1 MRNAGRGESRLSHM
15 AEVARGDLVELVPG
29 SRRGRVLRRVFGP
42 RIVDLPIR
50 LLVMIVVITGLMPGA
65 FESTEPLYVGFSLS
79 ALVLMVASTYIP
91 TATAVV
97 AVPLYV
103 TFALLFPQ
111 LLNPFLQAIVFSSA
125 ILMSKFQWVRSVV
138 IAALLVVLNLLMHE
152 IAPEAAISLDLTLF
166 NWIAYSVLAV
176 ALGLF
181 ELRIRREIEL
191 RERGAREHERR
202 LQSER
207 IGFAIDTHDTVS
219 HGLATQGALIRL
231 LSREQDERE
240 RHRLLGEFAMIN
252 GDTQLQ
258 LRALLARLGDVQEGR
273 VPTDRD
279 PGQELRQAADTLRSA
294 AEVGGITLEVDLNFT
309 GSQLPPA
316 LLDDVKLLM
325 RELVTNMVKHSE
337 GAGVCTLRGGVADG
351 LLTLTSSNPTSCAEA
366 ATPRSLSTR
375 SAALGGTCETR
386 IEAGTFVVSLRI
398 PLPSHDFPQSGD
410 ALSLP
415 QER

>member
-15 AEVARGDLVELVPG
+15 AEVARGDLVELAPG

-50 LLVMIVVITGLMPGA
+50 LLVMIVAVTGLLPGS
-65 FESTEPLYVGFSLS
+65 FESDDPLYIVLS
-79 ALVLMVASTYIP
+79 VIAMMSTVAATYIP
-91 TATAVV
+91 TITAAV
-97 AVPLYV
+97 AVCLYLV
-103 TFALLFPQ
+103 FAFRFPE
-111 LLNPFLQAIVFSSA
+111 LLNPYQQALLISSA
-125 ILMSKFQWVRSVV
+125 ILVSKFKWLRAALV
-138 IAALLVVLNLLMHE
+138 IATLLGLTALAHGFTPLAATSFNLLLL
-152 IAPEAAISLDLTLF
+152 SV
-166 NWIAYSVLAV
+166 IAYSVLAI

-191 RERGAREHERR
+191 RERGAREHERK

-279 PGQELRQAADTLRSA
+279 PGQELRQAAETLRSA

-309 GSQLPPA
+309 GAQLAPA
-316 LLDDVKLLM
+316 TLDDVKLLM

-337 GAGVCTLRGGVADG
+337 GEGLCTLRGGVADG
-351 LLTLTSSNPTSCAEA
+351 LLTLTSKNPASRVDA
-366 ATPRSLSTR
+366 AIPRSLSTR
-375 SAALGGTCETR
+375 SASLGGTCETR
-386 IEAGTFVVSLRI
+386 IEEGTFVVSLRI
-398 PLPSHDFPQSGD
+398 PLPGQDFPQSGD